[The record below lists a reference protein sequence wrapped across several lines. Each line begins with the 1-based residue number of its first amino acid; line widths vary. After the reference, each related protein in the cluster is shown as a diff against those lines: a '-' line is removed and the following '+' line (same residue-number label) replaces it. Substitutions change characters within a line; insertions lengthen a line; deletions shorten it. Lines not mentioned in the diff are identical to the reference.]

1 MKWFKHSSTASHD
14 LPVRRILDAYGY
26 QGVGIFWCIVE
37 RVVQNDERI
46 SLEVLVREFG
56 CKSFNNGKVRTL
68 IRECGFF
75 ILSEDESSVKIADS
89 DTEEILSKGRAKA
102 ETARANKVNNLDKD
116 KEKEK
121 KKKDIKKDSSKD
133 AQICVCMSE
142 SERIFLEKMRVEYPR
157 VSSMKQP
164 LTYAQFLRLQKK
176 LSKDELLALL
186 NDMENY
192 PKLTTNCLSANLT
205 IQSWHN
211 RNSHRK

>member
-26 QGVGIFWCIVE
+26 QGYGLLWCIRE
-37 RVVQNDERI
+37 RVEQADGFTKIDN
-46 SLEVLVREFG
+46 LEREF
-56 CKSFNNGKVRTL
+56 CRHHVSRMK
-68 IRECGFF
+68 IRHIIEMSGMFD
-75 ILSEDESSVKIADS
+75 ISEDGMVSVNG
-89 DTEEILSKGRAKA
+89 TTRAIFSPDRA
-102 ETARANKVNNLDKD
+102 QSACANKVNNLERD
-116 KEKEK
+116 KEKDK

-142 SERIFLEKMRVEYPR
+142 PEKIFLEKMRVEYPR

-164 LTYAQFLRLQKK
+164 LTYAQFLRLQKI

-205 IQSWHN
+205 IRSWHN

>member
-37 RVVQNDERI
+37 RVVQNDEQI

-56 CKSFNNGKVRTL
+56 DKHFYNAKVRKL
-68 IRECGFF
+68 ITECGFF
-75 ILSEDESSVKIADS
+75 VISEDGSSVKIS
-89 DTEEILSKGRAKA
+89 PTNTEQVPNNSRANT
-102 ETARANKVNNLDKD
+102 ETARANKVNNLERD

-142 SERIFLEKMRVEYPR
+142 PERIFLEKMRVEYPR

-164 LTYAQFLRLQKK
+164 LTYAQFLRLQKI

-205 IQSWHN
+205 IRSWHN